1 MQRRGF
7 VAATTA
13 AVAASA
19 RSASAAT
26 DGKPALLGGE
36 PVRTAAWP
44 GWPVF
49 DATEETGLTAVLK
62 SGKWNRGPGQVVGRF
77 EAAYAKAMGAKG
89 CLATANGTAA
99 LLATLN
105 AMNIGPGDEVIVPP
119 YTFVATINVI
129 LQQYALPVFVDSDPA
144 TFQID
149 ASKIESALTPQ
160 TALIMPVH
168 LGGNVA
174 DMDAILALAGRRNIP
189 VLEDAC
195 QSHLAEWKG
204 RKAGTLGKA
213 GCFSFQ
219 ASKNLNSGEG
229 GAILSNDTQLLDA
242 CYAFHNNSR
251 RRNTAGYDFS
261 YVNRG
266 LNLRLT
272 EFQGSLLLSQMKRL
286 EAQAAQRDK
295 NADYLT
301 SLLNEIPGIAPAKK
315 YPGCTRN
322 AYHLYMF
329 RYDAREFAGLPR
341 DRFLKAM
348 EAEGIPVSGG
358 YSPLNK
364 EPFLTNTLQSKG
376 YRRIYGDQVLKA
388 WAERNHCPANDRLCN
403 QAVWLYQG
411 MLLGP
416 RSDMDDVAAAVRKIR
431 RQASLLVKA

>member
-1 MQRRGF
+1 MDRRGF
-7 VAATTA
+7 VTA
-13 AVAASA
+13 AIAAASA
-19 RSASAAT
+19 APAAAAT
-26 DGKPALLGGE
+26 DSKPALLGGA
-36 PVRTAAWP
+36 PVRKAPWP

-49 DATEETGLTAVLK
+49 DATEESGLTAVLK
-62 SGKWNRGPGQVVGRF
+62 SGKWNRGAGKTVARF
-77 EAAYAKAMGAKG
+77 EEAYARHMGAKG
-89 CLATANGTAA
+89 CLAAANGTAA
-99 LLATLN
+99 LLTTLN
-105 AMNIGPGDEVIVPP
+105 ALNIGPGDEVIVPP

-129 LQQYALPVFVDSDPA
+129 LQQYALPVFVDTDPA

-149 ASKIESALTPQ
+149 AAKIEAALTPR

-174 DMDAILALAGRRNIP
+174 DMDAILALSAKRNIP

-195 QSHLAEWKG
+195 QAHLAEWKG
-204 RKAGTLGKA
+204 RKVGALAKA

-229 GAILSNDTQLLDA
+229 GAILSNDTALLDA

-272 EFQGSLLLSQMKRL
+272 EFQASLLLSQMTRL
-286 EAQAAQRDK
+286 ENQSAHREK
-295 NADYLT
+295 NAAYLT
-301 SLLNEIPGIAPAKK
+301 SILKEIPGIAPAAQ

-329 RYDAREFAGLPR
+329 RYDSRKFAGLPR
-341 DRFLKAM
+341 DKFLKAM

-364 EPFLTNTLQSKG
+364 EPFLKNTLESKG
-376 YRRIYGDQVLKA
+376 YKRIYGEKEIKS
-388 WAERNHCPANDRLCN
+388 WSERNQCPANDRLCTE
-403 QAVWLYQG
+403 ALWLYQG

-416 RSDMDDVAAAVRKIR
+416 RSDMDDVAAAIQKIR
-431 RQASLLVKA
+431 RQAAALVKA